1 MQGFEYPTA
10 PHVRRHG
17 PAGYKDY
24 SSYRDWL
31 RDEFTFRCVFCL
43 HRELWYGR
51 SGTFDIEHF
60 VPVAIHPE
68 GKCEYTNL
76 LYACRTCNSAK
87 QDILTVPDPCAVAFG
102 DCLRIQGTGEVTALN
117 RHGKRLCAVLRLNS
131 TSNISHRS
139 RWMRMFEALQVA
151 DQDLYKEF
159 MAFPDALPDLR
170 KCRTPRNTKPSG
182 AKNCYLALKE
192 RGELPETY

>member
-31 RDEFTFRCVFCL
+31 RDEFTFCCVFCL
-43 HRELWYGR
+43 HREQWYGR
-51 SGTFDIEHF
+51 SGTFDVEHF
-60 VPVAIHPE
+60 VPVAIDPDGE
-68 GKCEYTNL
+68 CEYTNL

-87 QDILTVPDPCAVAFG
+87 QDILSVPDPCGVAFG
-102 DCLRIQGTGEVTALN
+102 DCLKIQGNGEVLPLS
-117 RHGKRLCAVLRLNS
+117 RDGKRLCEVLRLNS
-131 TSNISHRS
+131 TANVTHRS
-139 RWMRMFEALQVA
+139 RWMRALEALRLKEP
-151 DQDLYKEF
+151 DLYREF
-159 MAFPDALPDLR
+159 MSFPDSLPDLR
-170 KCRTPRNTKPSG
+170 KCRPPKNTQPRG
-182 AKNCYLALKE
+182 VLGCYFAQRE